1 MESQVCRNFM
11 KTPKL
16 MSCVQ
21 HARAKIQQN
30 THKFHLDSGK
40 KNQLQTL
47 KRNQVKSIRR
57 HTEREKLEKQ
67 MQSKSS
73 S

>member
-1 MESQVCRNFM
+1 MPELKFSKTHTNFI
-11 KTPKL
+11 L
-16 MSCVQ
+16 I
-21 HARAKIQQN
+21 AAEE
-30 THKFHLDSGK
+30 